1 MPRPDVSAERKP
13 QILQAAAQVFLQKG
27 FNATHMKDIARQ
39 AGLSV
44 GNLYRYFPAKL
55 DISLALMSFFLEPST
70 QMLESLPSQPGSVR
84 QRLQQAFTEELEVET
99 SVELT
104 LYSEMYHLAHSEPRI
119 RELLTQYNQRSQQ
132 SMAALLRQGIERGE
146 IRPIEP
152 DLIAFC
158 LQAIFDGFMQN
169 LRLLPDGVSRAEL
182 IEKTFDTFFEGLN
195 PY

>member
-119 RELLTQYNQRSQQ
+119 RQLLTQYNQRSQQ

-169 LRLLPDGVSRAEL
+169 LRLLPDGVSRAKL
-182 IEKTFDTFFEGLN
+182 IEKTFDAFFEGLN